1 MNSTYVVA
9 MAISLRS
16 TFYNCLYKKFVKVW
30 SYKIGVSINLG
41 NGKTHVHRRIKIKR
55 ILYE

>member
-1 MNSTYVVA
+1 
-9 MAISLRS
+9 MAISLSS

-41 NGKTHVHRRIKIKR
+41 NGKTHIHRRIKIKR